1 MRKITVFFISFI
13 ATFITFTGMNPIAS
27 AQCGFEW
34 SLGTGSGP
42 GAYEICY
49 DEARSQTVLF
59 SGSDQKTYVWNGR
72 IWSVAATGGPPTR
85 GAGAMVYDSVGQRC
99 LLFGGY
105 SDAGVR
111 KDLWQWNG
119 TAWSQLSAGPADASG
134 RGDFAMS
141 FDRDRNRLVIH
152 GGYQGSGGSLLA
164 DTLEWN
170 PTTNTWARW
179 ATGPIGNRYAHRM
192 AYDELRHETVLHG
205 GFNFTNKNDTW
216 KWNGST
222 WTAAGTTGPARYV
235 FGMTFDSQRGQIILH
250 GGTTC
255 CGEVEYPQTYVWN
268 GTSWS
273 LCALQGPARGYMNI
287 AYDRVRDTII
297 LPGGMGPSPSGRAY
311 IPETWELAMSE
322 QPSTLN
328 VPGKF
333 ATIQAAVDAAENG
346 DTVQVAPGNYSESVN
361 LRGKAILVRSA
372 VPGSANVVA
381 PQGTRS
387 FVATSNESV
396 NTKVIG
402 FKITMGGKVGG
413 GIETVN
419 SAPTFDSCII
429 EGCKNGHGGG
439 AQISGGATSFIA
451 CDFVDCVASGTPAT
465 TYGGGGAI
473 RCIGGA
479 TTVDYCSFRG
489 CLNGQANIL
498 MQEGGGTA
506 LIKRSTFL
514 GVETEGSPWGNIYNA
529 YSTVTIEDSIFD
541 SMNSAALFGWSPFT
555 VRRCDF
561 RNFFGSRVME
571 MRLGQTL
578 IDDCSFEHCETSGPL
593 FGVIYSGTYAIGSSR
608 FCSVSNPL
616 FQGPWTNLGGND
628 FNAACSC
635 FGDLTGDGKVNGGDL
650 SYIFAGWGYGPG
662 QAIGDLSGDG
672 DIDAVDIALLIA
684 NWGDCP
690 N

>member
-1 MRKITVFFISFI
+1 MRTISTGVIAFFSAVI
-13 ATFITFTGMNPIAS
+13 AVSSVSSTAN

-59 SGSDQKTYVWNGR
+59 SGGDQKTYIWNGTV
-72 IWSVAATGGPPTR
+72 WSVVATGGPPTR

-119 TAWSQLSAGPADASG
+119 KAWSQLSAGPVDASG

-141 FDRDRNRLVIH
+141 FDRDRNRLVVH
-152 GGYQGSGGSLLA
+152 GGYQGSGGSLLE

-170 PTTNTWARW
+170 PSANTWARW
-179 ATGPIGNRYAHRM
+179 ATGPIGRRYAHRM

-205 GFNFTNKNDTW
+205 GFYYTNKNDTW

-222 WTAAGTTGPARYV
+222 WTAAGTSGPARYV
-235 FGMTFDSQRGQIILH
+235 FGMTFDSHRGQIVLH

-297 LPGGMGPSPSGRAY
+297 LPGGMGPSPSGRTY
-311 IPETWELAMSE
+311 IPETWELAMSD
-322 QPSTLN
+322 QPSTLH

-333 ATIQAAVDAAENG
+333 ATIQAAVDAAANG
-346 DTVQVAPGNYSESVN
+346 DTVQVAPGNYPESVN
-361 LRGKAILVRSA
+361 LRGKSILVRSA
-372 VPGSANVVA
+372 LPGGASVVA

-387 FVATSNESV
+387 FVATSNESA

-402 FKITMGGKVGG
+402 FRITKGGKIGG

-429 EGCKNGHGGG
+429 EDCTNGHGGG

-451 CDFVDCVASGTPAT
+451 CDFVDCVASSTPST

-498 MQEGGGTA
+498 MQEGGGSA
-506 LIKRSTFL
+506 FIKRSSFL
-514 GVETEGSPWGNIYNA
+514 GAPTETGWGHIYNA
-529 YSTVTIEDSIFD
+529 YSTVTIEDSLFD
-541 SMNSAALFGWSPFT
+541 LMKTPALFGWSPFT
-555 VRRCDF
+555 VRRTDF
-561 RNFFGSRVME
+561 RSFTGDSVMN
-571 MRLGQTL
+571 MRYGQTL
-578 IDDCSFEHCETSGPL
+578 IDGCHFYNCHVNTAL
-593 FGVIYSGTYAIGSSR
+593 FAVTYSGTYALANSG
-608 FCSVSNPL
+608 FCSASNPL

-635 FGDLTGDGKVNGGDL
+635 LGDLTNDGIVDGADFTIVL
-650 SYIFAGWGYGPG
+650 ASWGTGPG
-662 QAIGDLSGDG
+662 ASVGDVSGDG
-672 DIDAVDIALLIA
+672 DTDAMDIALLLA
-684 NWGDCP
+684 NWGYCP